1 MTLIFNFQ
9 KRIKVTMLPYLLGY
23 WGILLS
29 RMSTNNKISSIDFA
43 IIQLLPFL
51 SSLKAPDMSYK
62 VNVDFGIVLERKN
75 TMSYNRK
82 NMVNTELLLKIP
94 LDLL

>member
-1 MTLIFNFQ
+1 
-9 KRIKVTMLPYLLGY
+9 MLPYLLGY

-51 SSLKAPDMSYK
+51 SSLKALDMSYK
-62 VNVDFGIVLERKN
+62 VNVDFGIVLVRKN
-75 TMSYNRK
+75 TISYNQR
-82 NMVNTELLLKIP
+82 NMVNTEFLLKLP